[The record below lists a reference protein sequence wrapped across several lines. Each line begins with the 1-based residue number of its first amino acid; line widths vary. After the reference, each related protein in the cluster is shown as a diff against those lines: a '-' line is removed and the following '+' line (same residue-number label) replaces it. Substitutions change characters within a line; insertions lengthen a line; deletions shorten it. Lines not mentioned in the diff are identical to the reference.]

1 MRRWLMKSLNLR
13 PGEERVFAT
22 LYAMLFIA
30 NAGITWGRTIINA
43 SFVAEVGNVY
53 LPWVMMAGAGL
64 SFVMAGVYGAFADRL
79 SNSRLLI
86 GLMAVSGA
94 ALAAGVALVTQGV
107 TGPGYFLLY
116 VIFLAYL
123 EVFNLHWVTYVNG
136 FYDTQAAK
144 RLFGGI
150 ASAARLAA
158 VVAGVVMPVL
168 TTWLLPAGIVLVW
181 LVSMALV
188 AGIAWL
194 APRLFPEMQSARETT
209 NRETASYWQNLREGL
224 DYVRD
229 SAYLRWMAGAS
240 FLLMVIMAVLNY
252 QSNAIF
258 QAELGSTKAIADFT
272 GLLNSAANVLML
284 PLQSLLIGRL
294 VNRLGVGNANLIF
307 PVGSLGICVSLV
319 AAPGLVTASLGFLQ
333 RTALR
338 TAFHFTVDGLLYNA
352 VPLRVKGRARA
363 FITGLLAPLGSL
375 TASLLLLIPV
385 ITAGPWLGVIL
396 LTAAV
401 AYVVTAWMVRQA
413 YTQALVHLLEQEDYS
428 FLLQQDANEDG
439 LNNDPLML
447 AALKKKLAE
456 SADRPDLVIFLA
468 KLISQ
473 VGGREAADT
482 LVELT
487 RQAPPGAPTRAA
499 LLDVLVAA
507 QFDTPAVRALYRE
520 SLADPNPRVRESAFV
535 GLQSVYDASQE
546 EFLTL
551 AQQTALDAS
560 QEVRVR
566 ALPALLR
573 APQPTYQQS
582 AWRWVNEWLNHPEA
596 QQRVYGVRV
605 LREAN
610 AAQFA
615 DPLIAKLSDPAD
627 EVRLEAMHAVETLT
641 TLTLPNKLKSP
652 LVVAI
657 QTRLNDPVE
666 GVRQRALT
674 ALGRLGGPLAY
685 PALVEALADPSPF
698 IRDTASRALAQ
709 AGEVAVPLLQR
720 ALQDDS
726 LTRRHLAAMTLAR
739 LNPAKY
745 GAPLLTAIQSQ
756 VRQVFVNL
764 AHLDALSAAPTLPG
778 LRLLNHALREQNRAL
793 LDEAFYFLSAQHD
806 PEATRLIADSMRSDS
821 ARARAN
827 ASEALETLAAG
838 PLHRQLVTLL
848 DPTATTDQ
856 RRQLAAATWGLA
868 TPTLPETLR
877 QLAQNAPEPWLRA
890 LTLFAIGEW
899 RLKAAPPAP
908 PPTPPP
914 APPPAASDPAPTR
927 PKDRRRTALL
937 DAVMGDDQPREDARP
952 KDRRRTAL
960 LDAVMGEPRP
970 PAKPSAPPNAPPAPP
985 PVPPLPLTPADL
997 RALGQAAHADSAD
1010 VVREVLRTPGWAGLD
1025 GGAST
1030 FLHTLR
1036 YISQVVQRPLYQRV
1050 TQRQAGTAMLSP
1062 IEKIIFLKD
1071 VPFFQGM
1078 TVNQLR
1084 VLASVCEEEF
1094 FAKDAWI
1101 FKQGDLGGTL
1111 YMVVSGKV
1119 GIELEKRKGSFV
1131 RLATIEPHSYF
1142 GELSLFDQKPRSS
1155 GAIAVQDTLTL
1166 RLRREPLIA
1175 LIRQHPDMSLELLT
1189 ALSLRLREMNDR
1201 IAELSRTKTRELQKF
1216 FDAFDEPSPS
1226 AP

>member
-1 MRRWLMKSLNLR
+1 MRRWFMKSLNLR
-13 PGEERVFAT
+13 PGEGRVFAT

-53 LPWVMMAGAGL
+53 LPWVMVAGAVL
-64 SFVMAGVYGAFADRL
+64 SFAMAAIYSAFADQL

-86 GLMAVSGA
+86 RLMLFSAV
-94 ALAAGVALVTQGV
+94 ALLVGVALVAQGWL
-107 TGPGYFLLY
+107 GPGYFALY
-116 VIFLAYL
+116 VLFLAYL

-136 FYDTQAAK
+136 FYDTQSAK

-158 VVAGVVMPVL
+158 VVAGLAMPVL
-168 TTWLLPAGIVLVW
+168 TTWLLPQGIVLVW
-181 LVSMALV
+181 LASMVLV
-188 AGIAWL
+188 AGVAWL
-194 APRLFPEMQSARETT
+194 APRFLADMRAAREAGGRETT
-209 NRETASYWQNLREGL
+209 SYWHNLREGL

-229 SAYLRWMAGAS
+229 SSYLRWMAGAS

-258 QAELGSTKAIADFT
+258 QAQLGSTKAIADFT
-272 GLLNSAANVLML
+272 GLLNSAANILML

-294 VNRLGVGNANLIF
+294 VNRMGVGNANLIF
-307 PVGSLGICVSLV
+307 PVGSLGICLSIVVAPSLI
-319 AAPGLVTASLGFLQ
+319 TASLGFLQ

-338 TAFHFTVDGLLYNA
+338 TAFHFTLDGLLYNA

-363 FITGLLAPLGSL
+363 FIAGLLSPVGALVGSV
-375 TASLLLLIPV
+375 LLLIPGIAGGPVLGLILGGVALAYV
-385 ITAGPWLGVIL
+385 ITAWK
-396 LTAAV
+396 
-401 AYVVTAWMVRQA
+401 VRQA
-413 YTQALVHLLEQEDYS
+413 YTRALVHLLEQEDYS

-439 LNNDPLML
+439 LSNDPLML

-456 SADRPDLVIFLA
+456 NADRPDLVIFIA
-468 KLISQ
+468 KLIGQ
-473 VGGREAADT
+473 VGGPEAANM
-482 LVELT
+482 LVDLA
-487 RQAPPGAPTRAA
+487 RQTPAEAAARAA

-507 QFDTPAVRALYRE
+507 QFDTPSVRQLYRD
-520 SLADPNPRVRESAFV
+520 SLTNPNPRIRESAFV

-551 AQQTALDAS
+551 AQQTALDANL
-560 QEVRVR
+560 EVRAR
-566 ALPALLR
+566 ALPVLLR
-573 APQPTYQQS
+573 ASVPAYQQS
-582 AWRWVNEWLNHPEA
+582 ALHWVNEWLNHPEA

-605 LREAN
+605 LREAS

-615 DPLIAKLSDPAD
+615 EPLIACLADPAD
-627 EVRLEAMHAVETLT
+627 EVRLEAMQAVETLT
-641 TLTLPNKLKSP
+641 GLTLPNRLKNP
-652 LVVAI
+652 LVVAV
-657 QTRLNDPVE
+657 QDRLNDPVE
-666 GVRQRALT
+666 GVRQRALNT
-674 ALGRLGGPLAY
+674 LGRLGGPLAY
-685 PALVEALADPSPF
+685 PVLVEALTDPSPF

-709 AGEVAVPLLQR
+709 TGAAALPLLNR
-720 ALQDDS
+720 ALADDEPR
-726 LTRRHLAAMTLAR
+726 RRHMAAVTLAR
-739 LNPAKY
+739 IHPQKY
-745 GAPLLTAIQSQ
+745 AAPLMTALQHH
-756 VRQVFVNL
+756 VRLVFTNR
-764 AHLDALSAAPTLPG
+764 AFLDALATYTHSPG
-778 LRLLNHALREQNRAL
+778 LRLLAHALHEHNRAL
-793 LDEAFYFLSAQHD
+793 LDEVFYFLGAQYD
-806 PEATRLIADSMRSDS
+806 PEATRLVAENLRSDS

-827 ASEALETLAAG
+827 ASEALETMTAG
-838 PLHRQLVTLL
+838 PVHRQLVCLL
-848 DPTATTDQ
+848 DPTITPDQ
-856 RRQLAAATWGLA
+856 RHQLAADTWGLT
-868 TPTLPETLR
+868 TPTPGEALR
-877 QLAQNAPEPWLRA
+877 QLTRPPSEPWVRA

-899 RLKAAPPAP
+899 RILAATPPAAPRDDGAGSAPPAAAE
-908 PPTPPP
+908 P
-914 APPPAASDPAPTR
+914 ATR

-937 DAVMGDDQPREDARP
+937 DAVISDDKPNEQPKP

-960 LDAVMGEPRP
+960 LDAVMGEP
-970 PAKPSAPPNAPPAPP
+970 KSAPTATPATAPAPP
-985 PVPPLPLTPADL
+985 PVPQMPFSEAEL
-997 RALGQAAHADSAD
+997 RELWQAAHADSAPD
-1010 VVREVLRTPGWAGLD
+1010 VREVLRSPGWAGLD
-1025 GGAST
+1025 T
-1030 FLHTLR
+1030 FSQSFVQTLHQVN
-1036 YISQVVQRPLYQRV
+1036 QVVQRPLYQRV
-1050 TQRQAGTAMLSP
+1050 MQSRPSVAMLSP

-1094 FAKDAWI
+1094 FAKDAWV
-1101 FKQGDLGGTL
+1101 FQQNDLGGTL

-1175 LIRQHPDMSLELLT
+1175 LIRQHPDMSLELLS

-1216 FDAFDEPSPS
+1216 FDAFEEPGTGTP
-1226 AP
+1226 